1 MSDKGNATY
10 TANIKAV
17 GKGDSGEFTSIVSV
31 FGNVDLTSDI
41 VVAGAYKNNIEA
53 WAKSEDSLPVIWSH
67 QWQDPAYNIGF
78 VKEMEE
84 LDARDPRLKG
94 EAFDTG
100 GLLVVGQIDLDDDPS
115 VSKARQVWKLVKGAR
130 VRNWSFHYAVEQAS
144 MGAKN
149 GERVRFLE
157 QLAITEVG
165 PTHLGANPAT
175 HTVEAKAVAETLGL
189 TAEELEVVRGI
200 ISKQA
205 PVVEPVSDETH
216 AIDPRLEEERYL
228 RFL

>member
-1 MSDKGNATY
+1 MSYNATY
-10 TANIKAV
+10 EANIKAV

-31 FGNVDLTSDI
+31 FGNVDLTNDI
-41 VVAGAYKNNIEA
+41 VVAGAYAKNIDQWSKA
-53 WAKSEDSLPVIWSH
+53 EDNLPVIWSH
-67 QWQDPAYNIGF
+67 QWQDPDYNVGF

-100 GLLVVGQIDLDDDPS
+100 GLLVVGQMDLDADS
-115 VSKARQVWKLVKGAR
+115 AGSKARQVWKLIKGAR

-144 MGAKN
+144 MGTKS

-189 TAEELEVVRGI
+189 SAEDLDTLRDMI
-200 ISKQA
+200 AKQA
-205 PVVEPVSDETH
+205 PVTEPASDEAH
-216 AIDPRLEEERYL
+216 AVDPRLEEGRYQ

>member
-1 MSDKGNATY
+1 MSDNATY
-10 TANIKAV
+10 EANIKAV

-41 VVAGAYKNNIEA
+41 VVAGAYKNNIET
-53 WAKSEDSLPVIWSH
+53 WAKSEDNLPVIWSH
-67 QWQDPAYNIGF
+67 QWQDPDYNIGF

-84 LDARDPRLKG
+84 LEARDPRLKG

-100 GLLVVGQIDLDDDPS
+100 GLLVVGQIDLDDS
-115 VSKARQVWKLVKGAR
+115 ASKARQVWKLVKGAR

-175 HTVEAKAVAETLGL
+175 HTVEAKAVAETLGIS
-189 TAEELEVVRGI
+189 AEELTLLRDMLARE
-200 ISKQA
+200 KQA
-205 PVVEPVSDETH
+205 PVTEPDSDESH
-216 AIDPRLEEERYL
+216 AVDPRLGEERYQRYL
-228 RFL
+228 